1 VLALGPGTTERR
13 TAVRT
18 GITQY
23 ASVTVLIAEYDE
35 IDAERSDFY
44 RLVISQIL
52 TANDWVPKV
61 DIHNRPLVFI

>member
-1 VLALGPGTTERR
+1 VLALGPGATERR

-18 GITQY
+18 GIAQY
-23 ASVTVLIAEYDE
+23 AGVTFFIAEYDE

-44 RLVISQIL
+44 RLVIAQIL

-61 DIHNRPLVFI
+61 NIHNIPLVSI